1 MMEYKNSQGY
11 TLIELMI
18 ALVIL
23 GIMFAWGYGQYQKHS
38 LKGNLAAAKA
48 AMLEDADYLEH
59 FFTKHY
65 AYSTYSRQQSDSHC
79 LWPEI
84 PKTRSPGFEIHFE
97 PQYPQCNAQ
106 HYLLYAR
113 PDKKYQA
120 REKRYLRMDEDKNV
134 TICEKKSGQ
143 KDQSTECLVN

>member
-23 GIMFAWGYGQYQKHS
+23 GIMFAWGYGQYQRHS

-48 AMLEDADYLEH
+48 TMLEDTDYLEH

-120 REKRYLRMDEDKNV
+120 REKRYLRMDEDRNT
-134 TICEKKSGQ
+134 TICEQQ
-143 KDQSTECLVN
+143 KDQSTKCLVN